1 MINEYADDT
10 HREQAEEFIMALG
23 RFVLAFERVCDAMRY
38 IIMFT
43 LRSQGLKNQGMEQVL
58 IGDKASAELQGLL
71 GALYC
76 EIPGQDDEDKKH
88 VKALLKSIK
97 EITEKRNILL
107 HSSWNLGSKAA
118 AADEELYAA
127 TVRYRLKQNTV
138 SGAEVH
144 GFSASYICELSS
156 ELNRIQI
163 LLQRLQYCITQNN
176 FKIAK
181 EFAKPM

>member
-10 HREQAEEFIMALG
+10 HREQAEEFIMELG
-23 RFVLAFERVCDAMRY
+23 KFVLAFERACDAMRY
-38 IIMFT
+38 TIMFT

-58 IGDKASAELQGLL
+58 IGDKSSAELQVLL

-76 EIPGQDDEDKKH
+76 EIPGQDDQDKKH
-88 VKALLKSIK
+88 VKDLLKSIK

-127 TVRYRLKQNTV
+127 TVRFRAKQNLG

-144 GFSASYICELSS
+144 GFSASYIRDLSLELK
-156 ELNRIQI
+156 RIQV
-163 LLQRLQYCITQNN
+163 LLQRLQYCVTQTG
-176 FKIAK
+176 FKFAT
-181 EFAKPM
+181 EFTRPM